1 MMVDLLKEVYKLS
14 QKAGLKIKSDFVD
27 NTVSL
32 IDTYPYNSTSSLTR
46 DVWEGKP
53 SEIDYQNG
61 TVVRLGHKYGV
72 ETPVNKFVY
81 NCILPMEL
89 KARNIRNLK

>member
-1 MMVDLLKEVYKLS
+1 M
-14 QKAGLKIKSDFVD
+14 
-27 NTVSL
+27 
-32 IDTYPYNSTSSLTR
+32 DTYPYSSTSALTR

-61 TVVRLGHKYGV
+61 TVVRLGQKYGV

-89 KARNIRNLK
+89 NARKEINGWIGL